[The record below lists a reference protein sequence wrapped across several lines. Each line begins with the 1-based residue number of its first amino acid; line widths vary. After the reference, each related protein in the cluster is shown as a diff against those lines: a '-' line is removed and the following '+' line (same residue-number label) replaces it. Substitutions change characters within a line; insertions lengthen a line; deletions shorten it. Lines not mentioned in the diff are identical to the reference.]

1 MSIEIDV
8 KGWMETEGRIRW
20 SGKGVLSDGRK
31 YNFHSFGKDKPKGRT
46 KTVKEIYKDG
56 KWRAE

>member
-1 MSIEIDV
+1 MEIDV
-8 KGWMETEGRIRW
+8 KGWMETEGRVRYV
-20 SGKGVLSDGRK
+20 GKGVLSNGKK
-31 YNFHSFGKDKPKGRT
+31 YNYRFFGKDKPKGRT